1 MIELLEKIEDLKIE
15 LDKLDLF
22 KELDIAKEKI
32 NSNEKLISKIKEY
45 NNTYDKN
52 LRMNIYSY
60 DEIKNYKRLE
70 NEVNLLIISIN
81 NQLKRLQDKGSCP
94 HENS

>member
-60 DEIKNYKRLE
+60 DEIKNYKKT
-70 NEVNLLIISIN
+70 VYQI
-81 NQLKRLQDKGSCP
+81 KDKD
-94 HENS
+94 

>member
-81 NQLKRLQDKGSCP
+81 NQLKRLQDKGSCS